1 MPLDKQVLLVQ
12 QELLAS
18 KVFWV
23 PLVWLVQLV
32 SLERKEIPV
41 QLGSLGQLVQRV
53 IRDRGVTQD
62 QQELQDLQEFKV

>member
-1 MPLDKQVLLVQ
+1 VPLDKQVLLVQ